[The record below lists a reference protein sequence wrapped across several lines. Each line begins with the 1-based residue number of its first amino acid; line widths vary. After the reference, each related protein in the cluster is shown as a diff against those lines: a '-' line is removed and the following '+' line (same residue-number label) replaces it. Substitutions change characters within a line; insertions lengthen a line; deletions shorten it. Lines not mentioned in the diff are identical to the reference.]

1 MRQQAGI
8 TVSRGERG
16 RLRLWAIAAV
26 CAVSAWA
33 LAAANAAQ
41 ASVLSIGSVLPEG
54 ATSEPF
60 KRVQTLFNTALPESG
75 ATLASPVNGAI
86 VRWRVQGAKGG
97 PFFLR
102 VLHPDGK
109 GGYEAT
115 STSQGAT
122 PVGTGLETFS
132 TNLKVQT
139 GDLIGIDPSH
149 DSDEIGFTT
158 VAGASYASIFPT
170 PFDGS
175 VHAPSE
181 TFDGKEISLSAEI
194 QPAPEITVISPTSG
208 PVTGNTEVTISGKNL
223 NGTSAVLFGTEP
235 AASFTVES
243 DTKIVATAP
252 RSTRPGKVDVS
263 VTTLAGTNP
272 NSRFDDFV
280 YKACVVPALKNK
292 KLGKAKTLVKRGGC
306 KLGHVKKVEVTGKKE
321 GKVLRQAPKAGKVL
335 APGAKVRISVGK

>member
-1 MRQQAGI
+1 MRQQVGV
-8 TVSRGERG
+8 TVSGGERG
-16 RLRLWAIAAV
+16 RWRLWTIAV
-26 CAVSAWA
+26 LCAVSAWA
-33 LAAANAAQ
+33 LAAASAAQ
-41 ASVLSIGSVLPEG
+41 ASVLSVGSVLPEG

-109 GGYEAT
+109 GSYEAT
-115 STSQGAT
+115 ATSQGAT
-122 PVGTGLETFS
+122 PTGTGLETFS
-132 TNLKVQT
+132 TNLKVQS

-149 DSDEIGFTT
+149 DTDEIGFTT

-181 TFDGKEISLSAEI
+181 KFDGKEISLSAEI
-194 QPAPEITVISPTSG
+194 QPAPEVTTASPASG
-208 PVTGNTEVTISGKNL
+208 PVTGGTEVTISGKNL
-223 NGTSAVLFGTEP
+223 SGATAVTFGTQP
-235 AASFTVES
+235 AATFSVES
-243 DTKIVATAP
+243 DTKITATAP
-252 RSTRPGKVDVS
+252 KSARPGEVDIT

-272 NSRFDDFV
+272 DTRYDNFV
-280 YKACVVPALKNK
+280 YKACVVPAIKGKGLA
-292 KLGKAKTLVKRGGC
+292 KAKTLLRRGGC

-321 GKVLRQAPKAGKVL
+321 GKVLKQAPKAGKVL

>member
-1 MRQQAGI
+1 MRQQAGV

-16 RLRLWAIAAV
+16 RLRLLAIAAV
-26 CAVSAWA
+26 CAVGAMATAS
-33 LAAANAAQ
+33 AAQ
-41 ASVLSIGSVLPEG
+41 ASVLSVGSVLPEG

-109 GGYEAT
+109 GSYEAT
-115 STSQGAT
+115 ATSQGAT
-122 PVGTGLETFS
+122 PGGTGLETFS
-132 TNLKVQT
+132 TNLKVQA

-149 DSDEIGFTT
+149 DTDEIGFTT

-194 QPAPEITVISPTSG
+194 QPAPEVTTLTPESG
-208 PVTGNTEVTISGKNL
+208 SVTGNVEVTISGKNF
-223 NGTSAVLFGTEP
+223 NGATAVTFGSVP
-235 AASFTVES
+235 AAAFTVDS
-243 DTKIVATAP
+243 DTKITATAP
-252 RSTRPGKVDVS
+252 RSARPGKVDVS
-263 VTTLAGTNP
+263 VTTLAGGNP
-272 NSRFDDFV
+272 NTRFDDFV
-280 YKACVVPALKNK
+280 YRACVVPALKNRG
-292 KLGKAKTLVKRGGC
+292 LNKAKTLLRRRGC
-306 KLGHVKKVEVTGKKE
+306 KLGHVKKIEVSGKEE
-321 GKVLRQAPKAGKVL
+321 GKVLKQAPKPGKVL
-335 APGAKVRISVGK
+335 APGAKVRITLGK